1 MTETL
6 IQRIARHEGLRLTP
20 YVDTTGNWTIGY
32 GHKITECEAQSYVNG
47 ISEDTA
53 DDMLANDITKAQA
66 ELSEAL
72 PWTSELSNIR
82 WQVLVE
88 MVFQMGIAGLLTFA
102 TLLRYAR
109 QGNDEGVAH
118 SMLGSLWHEQ
128 TPARCEELANLWL
141 NETTA

>member
-6 IQRIARHEGLRLTP
+6 IQRITRHEGLRLTP
-20 YVDTTGNWTIGY
+20 YVDTTGNFTIGY
-32 GHKITECEAQSYVNG
+32 GHKITECEAQSWVNG
-47 ISEDTA
+47 ITQDTA
-53 DDMLANDITKAQA
+53 DDMLDGDVVKAQA

-88 MVFQMGIAGLLTFA
+88 MVFQMGITGLLKFT
-102 TLLRYAR
+102 TMLRYAQ

-141 NETTA
+141 NGTTA